1 MVNMFSTLYAVDFL
15 LVISSMGIS
24 IAVVIFHTTHRLW
37 FSVILDVH
45 TTFYGCWDGVGVV
58 NIVSMPQ
65 LLVTVII
72 AYPGLYSLI
81 VFTIS
86 CINIIKRSFV
96 ICGGNTRRSSY
107 VHFILGSCSR
117 QSIFTDVYLSE
128 ASRERKIDRL
138 MFL

>member
-1 MVNMFSTLYAVDFL
+1 MV
-15 LVISSMGIS
+15 I
-24 IAVVIFHTTHRLW
+24 
-37 FSVILDVH
+37 
-45 TTFYGCWDGVGVV
+45 
-58 NIVSMPQ
+58 IVPMPQ
-65 LLVTVII
+65 LLVTAII

-107 VHFILGSCSR
+107 VHLILGSCSR

-128 ASRERKIDRL
+128 ASRKKNR
-138 MFL
+138 